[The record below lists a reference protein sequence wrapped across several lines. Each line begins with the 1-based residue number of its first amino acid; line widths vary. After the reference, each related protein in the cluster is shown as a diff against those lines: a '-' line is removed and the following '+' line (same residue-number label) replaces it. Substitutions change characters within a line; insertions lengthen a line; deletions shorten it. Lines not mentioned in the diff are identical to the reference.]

1 MSSLALSL
9 FALIAS
15 ALAGEQSLRYSLSLD
30 GKSVGHRDVT
40 VRYLPAGA
48 GEVRILETWT
58 EIDATLA
65 GAPVRWRNRATAKA
79 GVGAPGF
86 TSSLDENGTLREVQ
100 ARVLPD
106 RRWQVTVVDQGESK
120 TWTLRGG
127 EVTLSSL
134 DLLDPQRHLLL
145 TDGRASASLLM
156 AEAGNVLTG
165 AVEDLGD
172 GRVKVGGE
180 EVEVHR
186 WAFTPDTGRIELA
199 WTADGTLV
207 SYQMSWMGKRLTGV
221 LDALPPPPE
230 FGEIQIAPGLGGGFE
245 EEKL

>member
-1 MSSLALSL
+1 MSSLVLFLVALLS
-9 FALIAS
+9 IAFG
-15 ALAGEQSLRYSLSLD
+15 GEQSLRYTLSLD

-40 VRYLPAGA
+40 VRYLPSGT

-58 EIDATLA
+58 EINASVA
-65 GAPVRWRNRATAKA
+65 GAPITWRNRATAKA

-106 RRWQVTVVDQGESK
+106 RRWQVTVVEAGETK

-134 DLLDPQRHLLL
+134 DLLDPQRRLLL
-145 TDGRASASLLM
+145 TDGRDAASLLM
-156 AEAGNVLTG
+156 AEVGNVLTG
-165 AVEDLGD
+165 AVEDLGE
-172 GRVKVGGE
+172 GTVKVAGQD
-180 EVEVHR
+180 VDVHR
-186 WAFTPDTGRIELA
+186 WGFTPDTGRIELA
-199 WTADGTLV
+199 WTADGLLV
-207 SYQMSWMGKRLTGV
+207 SYQMAWMGRRLTGV